1 MIEPYLIELRLAREP
16 GLDVAMRYPL
26 VGGGKRIRP
35 RLCLAAARAGGA
47 DPAAA
52 LPAAAAVELIHTF
65 SLVHDDLPA
74 LDDDDERRGRPSLHI
89 AHGEAVAILAG
100 DGLLNAA
107 FRLATE
113 QLKAPPKVRLRVV
126 SELVAGVAGMIDG
139 QYLDVAGPEPDAEGL
154 VRLHRLKTGSL
165 ITAAVG
171 CGLHIAGLD
180 DDAQRPYRAF
190 AAELGLLFQIV
201 DDILDAATDEWGYV
215 RSHGLDGARRLAEET
230 RSTTLEL
237 LASLRRHDGRARGD
251 RGRGGGP
258 GGVSIEIAVA
268 GAERIDELEPLWLA
282 LHRHHRARRRGSR
295 SSTTTMSRGPGGGR
309 GTSTCSAGG
318 EDVVL
323 IAERAGRPVGYA
335 FLHLHAGPDDTWP
348 VGNRWGEVVSLSV
361 LPEERGAGV
370 GTALLDAVDREL
382 AARGVSDLQVA
393 VMAGNADALRLYER
407 RGLRPAELVLF
418 RFGRAEDGDEATA

>member
-1 MIEPYLIELRLAREP
+1 MIEPYLVALRLSREP

-26 VGGGKRIRP
+26 AGGGKRIRP

-47 DPAAA
+47 DPAIA
-52 LPAAAAVELIHTF
+52 LPGRGGIELIHTF

-107 FRLATE
+107 YRLAAE
-113 QLKAPPKVRLRVV
+113 RLEAPAKVRLRVV
-126 SELVAGVAGMIDG
+126 AELAAGVAGMIDG

-165 ITAAVG
+165 ISAAVG
-171 CGLHIAGLD
+171 CGLHVAGLD

-230 RSTTLEL
+230 RAGTLEL
-237 LASLRRHDGRARGD
+237 LAALQGRDGRARGD
-251 RGRGGGP
+251 RRRGGGP
-258 GGVSIEIAVA
+258 GGVSLAIAVA
-268 GAERIDELEPLWLA
+268 GAERVDELEPLWLA
-282 LHRHHRARRRGSR
+282 LHRHHREVAAQPVVDDDAASWDRRRAWYLD
-295 SSTTTMSRGPGGGR
+295 ML
-309 GTSTCSAGG
+309 AGG
-318 EDVVL
+318 EDLVL
-323 IAERAGRPVGYA
+323 IAERDGRPVGYA

-348 VGNRWGEVVSLSV
+348 VGRRWGEVVSLSV
-361 LPEERGAGV
+361 CPMS
-370 GTALLDAVDREL
+370 
-382 AARGVSDLQVA
+382 AARRRDRPPRRRRPRARARGI
-393 VMAGNADALRLYER
+393 AGSPGRGYRRER
-407 RGLRPAELVLF
+407 TMPFGSTSAAA
-418 RFGRAEDGDEATA
+418 FGRPSSSSFASAGPDGDEATA

>member
-1 MIEPYLIELRLAREP
+1 VIEPYLIEMRLAREP

-26 VGGGKRIRP
+26 AGGGKRIRP

-52 LPAAAAVELIHTF
+52 LPAAAAIELIHTF

-107 FRLATE
+107 YRLASE
-113 QLKAPPKVRLRVV
+113 RLEAPPKVRLRVV
-126 SELVAGVAGMIDG
+126 TELAAGVAGMIDG

-165 ITAAVG
+165 ISAAVA
-171 CGLHIAGLD
+171 CGLHVAGLD

-201 DDILDAATDEWGYV
+201 DDILDAGTDEWGYV

-230 RSTTLEL
+230 RAGTLEL
-237 LASLRRHDGRARGD
+237 LAGCEGTT
-251 RGRGGGP
+251 
-258 GGVSIEIAVA
+258 
-268 GAERIDELEPLWLA
+268 DELEA
-282 LHRHHRARRRGSR
+282 I
-295 SSTTTMSRGPGGGR
+295 
-309 GTSTCSAGG
+309 
-318 EDVVL
+318 V
-323 IAERAGRPVGYA
+323 AEVA
-335 FLHLHAGPDDTWP
+335 
-348 VGNRWGEVVSLSV
+348 
-361 LPEERGAGV
+361 
-370 GTALLDAVDREL
+370 DR
-382 AARGVSDLQVA
+382 VA
-393 VMAGNADALRLYER
+393 
-407 RGLRPAELVLF
+407 
-418 RFGRAEDGDEATA
+418 